1 MGGRALDVFPA
12 PTSLQNATFLKVI
25 SFNPT
30 KTTVI
35 LQIVKRSCEGQIEMS
50 RSWLIILIENRAL
63 YHNIIVH

>member
-35 LQIVKRSCEGQIEMS
+35 LQIDKRSCEGHS
-50 RSWLIILIENRAL
+50 RSRWADLG
-63 YHNIIVH
+63 